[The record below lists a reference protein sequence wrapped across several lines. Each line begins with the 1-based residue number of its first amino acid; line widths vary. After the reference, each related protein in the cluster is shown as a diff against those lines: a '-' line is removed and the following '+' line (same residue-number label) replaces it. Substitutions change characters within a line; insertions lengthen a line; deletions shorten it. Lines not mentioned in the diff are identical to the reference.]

1 MRVLYVWAVSAVSE
15 SWTPESSP
23 SHRRTCIAAPVRAP
37 CPGVCGQGLFG
48 GVGRREGFGLG
59 TLDGWP
65 VGLGVG
71 KCVGLGVGFPEGAA
85 VGTDDVGSGVGKGV
99 GSVDGIGVVGLLVGT
114 GVGVV
119 VVGE

>member
-1 MRVLYVWAVSAVSE
+1 LILDRVVLE
-15 SWTPESSP
+15 
-23 SHRRTCIAAPVRAP
+23 
-37 CPGVCGQGLFG
+37 
-48 GVGRREGFGLG
+48 GRHGFR
-59 TLDGWP
+59 
-65 VGLGVG
+65 
-71 KCVGLGVGFPEGAA
+71 EGAA